1 MYFSWTKIT
10 VPAMHPSDLFIHPV
24 DRRMTAFWRILFQF
38 LLFMAF
44 IVAMQSA
51 LPDSLPRLAQHMVP
65 LVAFTA
71 SVWIA
76 GRFFDRRAFTDFG
89 MRLDRA
95 WWKELWLGVGIGFLA
110 MGAIF
115 TAFWALGWLEF
126 TGWGW
131 ERAGLQP
138 FPVAIAGY
146 LIHMAMVGYYEE
158 LFSRGYHLKNMMEG
172 YRFGND
178 GDGTRAAVLSLL
190 TSSVIFGLLHAGNPG
205 FKVSA
210 LVGITIAG
218 LLLGIPYLMT
228 GRLGYAI
235 GLHFSW
241 NFVQGGVF
249 GFPVSGNPF
258 RESVIQHR
266 VTGPDWLTGGSFG
279 PEAGLLPHV
288 ILLLAGVLSIV
299 MLMRMGVAAKVHPSF
314 LRSE

>member
-1 MYFSWTKIT
+1 
-10 VPAMHPSDLFIHPV
+10 MHPSDLFIHPV

-38 LLFMAF
+38 ILFAGLL
-44 IVAMQSA
+44 VLLQLS
-51 LPDSLPRLAQHMVP
+51 LPDDLPRILQHVATMF
-65 LVAFTA
+65 AFTA

-76 GRFFDRRAFTDFG
+76 GRYLDRRTFVDFG
-89 MRLDRA
+89 LVLDRR
-95 WWKELWLGVGIGFLA
+95 WWNELGLGIGIGFLA

-115 TAFWALGWLEF
+115 LVFWIFGWMEV

-138 FPVAIAGY
+138 FPIAIGGY
-146 LIHMAMVGYYEE
+146 LLHMAMVGFYEE

-172 YRFGND
+172 YRFGKD
-178 GDGTRAAVLSLL
+178 ASGSRAAVLSLL
-190 TSSVIFGLLHAGNPG
+190 TSSVIFGLMHAGNPG
-205 FKVSA
+205 FKWSA
-210 LVGITIAG
+210 LVGIVIAG

-258 RESVIQHR
+258 RESLIQTT
-266 VTGPDWLTGGSFG
+266 VTGPEWLTGGGFG
-279 PEAGLLPHV
+279 PEAGALPHL
-288 ILLLAGVLSIV
+288 ILVLAGVLSV
-299 MLMRMGVAAKVHPSF
+299 VLLVRMGVGAKVHPSF
-314 LRSE
+314 LRTEE

>member
-1 MYFSWTKIT
+1 
-10 VPAMHPSDLFIHPV
+10 MHPSDLFIHPV

-38 LLFMAF
+38 LTFASLL
-44 IVAMQSA
+44 IVLQLT
-51 LPDSLPRLAQHMVP
+51 LPDNLPRLLQHAVP

-71 SVWIA
+71 SVWIG
-76 GRFFDRRAFTDFG
+76 GRFFDNRNFLDFG
-89 MRLDRA
+89 LVLDRQ
-95 WWKELWLGVGIGFLA
+95 WWNELWLGVGIGFVA
-110 MGAIF
+110 MGSIF
-115 TAFWALGWLEF
+115 VLFWAFGWLEF

-131 ERAGLQP
+131 DRAGLNP
-138 FPVAIAGY
+138 FPIALMLY
-146 LIHMAMVGYYEE
+146 MAHMAMVGFYEE

-172 YRFGND
+172 YRFGKDISGN
-178 GDGTRAAVLSLL
+178 RAAVLSLL
-190 TSSVIFGLLHAGNPG
+190 TSSVIFGLMHAGNPG
-205 FKVSA
+205 FKWSA

-241 NFVQGGVF
+241 NFVQGGLF

-258 RESVIQHR
+258 RESLIQHR
-266 VTGPDWLTGGSFG
+266 VTGPEWLTGGGFG

-288 ILLLAGVLSIV
+288 ILVLAGILSIV
-299 MLMRMGVAAKVHPSF
+299 LLVRMGVAAKVHPSF